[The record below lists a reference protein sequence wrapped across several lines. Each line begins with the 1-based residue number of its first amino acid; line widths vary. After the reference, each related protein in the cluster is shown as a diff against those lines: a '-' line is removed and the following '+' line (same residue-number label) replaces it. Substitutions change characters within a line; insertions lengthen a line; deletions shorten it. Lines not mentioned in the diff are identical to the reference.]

1 MRRTHL
7 GAALAVLLAM
17 GGPAGASDG
26 APDPEPAGELSI
38 AVLPLENLSG
48 EAAPRS
54 EILGSLRG
62 RLEALRVPLLPA
74 ETLERFMRKH
84 RMRYTGGLARE
95 MGRALAEETGAGAV
109 LVTSLDLYQ
118 EADPPRMA
126 LTARLV
132 STGDDTRILWMDS
145 ADRTG
150 DEAPGLLGLGRIH
163 DPREVLSDVT
173 DRLAGSLSRHLS
185 GAESC
190 GGSEA
195 GRDPGPRRFR
205 PRSFFRIP
213 GAVAAGTGPVRI
225 AVLPFAN
232 ESTTKYAG
240 DILTL
245 QMVRCLSCAGGVV
258 VIEPGVVREAL
269 LRARLIQED
278 GPSLPQADLLR
289 LLLEADVVLFGEVAD
304 YVEPQ
309 WGGLE
314 PELVFSAR
322 AIDTARRQVIWSSSS
337 RGRGHDRVVF
347 FGLGSVPTAHGLA
360 SRMARALAVAVL
372 PSLEGAP

>member
-17 GGPAGASDG
+17 VGPAGASDG
-26 APDPEPAGELSI
+26 GLRI

-54 EILGSLRG
+54 GILGSLRG
-62 RLEALRVPLLPA
+62 RLEARRVPLLPE
-74 ETLERFMRKH
+74 ETLERFMREH

-95 MGRALAEETGAGAV
+95 LGRALAEETGAGAV

-118 EADPPRMA
+118 ETDPPKMA

-132 STGDDTRILWMDS
+132 STGDDTRILWMDT

-163 DPREVLSDVT
+163 DPREVVSDVT
-173 DRLAGSLSRHLS
+173 DRLAGSLLRHLS
-185 GAESC
+185 GAEPFR
-190 GGSEA
+190 GKAA
-195 GRDPGPRRFR
+195 GRDSGPRRFR
-205 PRSFFRIP
+205 PRSFFRTSR
-213 GAVAAGTGPVRI
+213 AVAAGTGPVRI
-225 AVLPFAN
+225 AVLPFTN

-240 DILTL
+240 DILML
-245 QMVRCLSCAGGVV
+245 QMVRCLSSAEEVEV
-258 VIEPGVVREAL
+258 LEPGVVREVL
-269 LRARLIQED
+269 LRARLIQEE

-289 LLLEADVVLFGEVAD
+289 LLLQADVVLFGEVAD
-304 YVEPQ
+304 YVEPR
-309 WGGLE
+309 WSGLE

-322 AIDTARRQVIWSSSS
+322 AIDTVRRQVIWSSSS
-337 RGRGHDRVVF
+337 RGRGHEGAVF
-347 FGLGSVPTAHGLA
+347 FGLGKVPTAHGLA
-360 SRMARALAVAVL
+360 SRMAGALAVAIL